1 MLQASAKDVTA
12 HGKRYINNQTKPTM
26 AIGYY
31 KHKRKVNANGTVKEV
46 YVAKVARGNIVD
58 TDILAEEIAAVCS
71 ASEGDVLM
79 VLRSMEHVLINHL
92 SKGDVVKL
100 NSVGSFSPTMR
111 AKCVDSADKVNQFSI
126 VSTGARFTPSARLLN
141 GIRDAGVRLADKRI
155 LLPTARVKK
164 MKEEENK

>member
-1 MLQASAKDVTA
+1 
-12 HGKRYINNQTKPTM
+12 M

-46 YVAKVARGNIVD
+46 YVAKVARANIVD
-58 TDILAEEIAAVCS
+58 TDILAEEIAAICT

-79 VLRSMEHVLINHL
+79 VLRSMEHVLLNHL

-100 NSVGSFSPTMR
+100 NSVGNFSPTMR

-126 VSTGARFTPSARLLN
+126 LSTGVRFTPSARLLE
-141 GIRDAGVRLADKRI
+141 GIRKAGVRLADKRI
-155 LLPTARVKK
+155 LYPAAKIKEARKS
-164 MKEEENK
+164 ENQ

>member
-1 MLQASAKDVTA
+1 MQASGKDATSTTKK
-12 HGKRYINNQTKPTM
+12 HINDKRKPII

-31 KHKRKVNANGTVKEV
+31 KHKRKVIANGTVKEV
-46 YVAKVARGNIVD
+46 YVAKVARANIVD
-58 TDILAEEIAAVCS
+58 TDILAEEIAAICS

-79 VLRSMEHVLINHL
+79 VLRSMEHVLKNHL

-126 VSTGARFTPSARLLN
+126 LSTGVRFTPGSRLLE

-155 LLPTARVKK
+155 LYTAATI
-164 MKEEENK
+164 KELKEKDNQ

>member
-1 MLQASAKDVTA
+1 MQASGKDATSTTKK
-12 HGKRYINNQTKPTM
+12 HINDKRKPII

-46 YVAKVARGNIVD
+46 YVAKVARA
-58 TDILAEEIAAVCS
+58 DILAEEIAAICS
-71 ASEGDVLM
+71 TSEGDVLM
-79 VLRSMEHVLINHL
+79 VLRSMEHVLKNHL

-126 VSTGARFTPSARLLN
+126 LSTGVRFTPSSRLLE

-155 LLPTARVKK
+155 LYTAATI
-164 MKEEENK
+164 KELKEKDNQ

>member
-12 HGKRYINNQTKPTM
+12 HGKRYINDQTKPTM

-58 TDILAEEIAAVCS
+58 TDILAEEISAVCS

-79 VLRSMEHVLINHL
+79 VLRSMEHVLKNHL

-100 NSVGSFSPTMR
+100 NSVGSFSPTLR
-111 AKCVDSADKVNQFSI
+111 GKCVDSAEKVNQFSI
-126 VSTGARFTPSARLLN
+126 LSTGVRFTPSARLLE
-141 GIRDAGVRLADKRI
+141 GIRNAGVRLADKRI
-155 LLPTARVKK
+155 LLPAARVKK
-164 MKEEENK
+164 IKEEENQ

>member
-1 MLQASAKDVTA
+1 
-12 HGKRYINNQTKPTM
+12 M

-46 YVAKVARGNIVD
+46 YVAKVARANIVD
-58 TDILAEEIAAVCS
+58 TDILAEEIAAICT

-79 VLRSMEHVLINHL
+79 VLRSMEHVLLNHL

-100 NSVGSFSPTMR
+100 NSVGNFSPTMR

-126 VSTGARFTPSARLLN
+126 LSTGVRFTPSSRLLE
-141 GIRDAGVRLADKRI
+141 GIRKAGVRLADKRI
-155 LLPTARVKK
+155 LYPAAKIKEARKR
-164 MKEEENK
+164 ENQ

>member
-1 MLQASAKDVTA
+1 MQASGKDATSTTKK
-12 HGKRYINNQTKPTM
+12 HINDKRKPII

-46 YVAKVARGNIVD
+46 YVAKVARANIVD
-58 TDILAEEIAAVCS
+58 TDILAEEIAAICS

-79 VLRSMEHVLINHL
+79 VLRSMEHVLKNHL

-126 VSTGARFTPSARLLN
+126 LSTGVRFTPSSRLLE

-155 LLPTARVKK
+155 LYTAATI
-164 MKEEENK
+164 KELKEKDNQ